1 MMKNFVKY
9 QMTESMWFSSATYA
23 AYHLHSVRWKW
34 SLSYWLWSSPLLVP
48 HLKYGLRF
56 TIMLSSGQWCD
67 IQNFIC
73 LMAGCYWSYTREL
86 KQFHWWTRLICCG
99 YIMWILIHT
108 LQNIQQMTR
117 ISIASLCI
125 SVIKL
130 TCELWWTVSQIS
142 YCVLYLQ

>member
-1 MMKNFVKY
+1 MMKNFFKY

-99 YIMWILIHT
+99 YISLLNFSVDFNSHFAKHPT
-108 LQNIQQMTR
+108 NDKNIYCF
-117 ISIASLCI
+117 SLYF
-125 SVIKL
+125 SH
-130 TCELWWTVSQIS
+130 
-142 YCVLYLQ
+142 